1 MAYDPRMHDRTPL
14 AHLLT
19 HVPLVRMCIYHP
31 IRHYEKH
38 PQGHELSTAHTENPS
53 TFILWN
59 VSVMLVSPRMWLAW
73 SMIFL
78 SPPSS
83 PLYGSPDPH
92 PIQSHLPTQPQ
103 TQASGPRVLIS
114 AIFFLGL
121 VYFGAIAKA
130 LQGYRRVS
138 GTTRDTETARETRDA
153 IREAR
158 DREKE

>member
-38 PQGHELSTAHTENPS
+38 PQGHELSTAHTEIHDIHFVERLGNAGVAQDVVGLVHDIFIASILAFVWQSGS
-53 TFILWN
+53 TSDPIT
-59 VSVMLVSPRMWLAW
+59 
-73 SMIFL
+73 
-78 SPPSS
+78 PPHSA
-83 PLYGSPDPH
+83 PNA
-92 PIQSHLPTQPQ
+92 
-103 TQASGPRVLIS
+103 ASGPRVLIS